1 LIRRAEVAPGLRLW
15 SRENGDER
23 IVEILG
29 AQPPDGSSVL
39 REEVLRGWLSITMLL
54 TSGFIAG

>member
-1 LIRRAEVAPGLRLW
+1 MAPGLRLW
-15 SRENGDER
+15 RRENGDER

-39 REEVLRGWLSITMLL
+39 LEEVLRGVRFRSSRLL
-54 TSGFIAG
+54 TSGFLAG